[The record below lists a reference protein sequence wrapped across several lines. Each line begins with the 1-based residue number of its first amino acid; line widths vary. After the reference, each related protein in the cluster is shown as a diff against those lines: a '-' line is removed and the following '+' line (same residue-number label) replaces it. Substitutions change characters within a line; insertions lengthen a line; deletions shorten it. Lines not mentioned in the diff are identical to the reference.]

1 MRRLLPPIPRV
12 KDPIGDSSQG
22 DKMVRPRGH
31 LGTRW
36 PQPSPGRRALLWGL
50 PGGGPRDPGPVRPR
64 LSAHTLPGLQPFAQW
79 DLPPHRWSGRPA
91 GTAGRTV
98 LWPRCRSWGRREAGP
113 RPRGRD
119 GQRRQRVSW
128 GVAALEQSSFPAHS
142 IKGVLPTPRPEGES
156 RPSPHSP

>member
-50 PGGGPRDPGPVRPR
+50 PGGGPVTQAQSGPGFLRTRSLVYSPLLSGTFRPTDGLGGR
-64 LSAHTLPGLQPFAQW
+64 QGQPGGLCCGP
-79 DLPPHRWSGRPA
+79 G
-91 GTAGRTV
+91 AGRGGDV
-98 LWPRCRSWGRREAGP
+98 KPDLGRGDVMARDANVFHGELLLWNE
-113 RPRGRD
+113 
-119 GQRRQRVSW
+119 
-128 GVAALEQSSFPAHS
+128 SSFPAHS

-156 RPSPHSP
+156 RPSPHGP